1 MFRERLKQLRRQKG
15 ITQEELA
22 RVIGVER
29 SAVGQYEG
37 KRAAMPSDPVKIK
50 IAEYFGVSIDYL
62 LGKTD
67 FINEPQNKKAPD
79 DGGLRM
85 DRIRGEIVMALG
97 QVDDQDAAMVYGYIQ
112 ALRERRKD
120 RESQNP

>member
-1 MFRERLKQLRRQKG
+1 MFRDRLKQLRKQKG

-37 KRAAMPSDPVKIK
+37 KRGVIPSDPVKIK

-67 FINEPQNKKAPD
+67 FANELQNEKAPD
-79 DGGLRM
+79 DGGQRM
-85 DRIRGEIVMALG
+85 DRIREQIVMALG
-97 QVDDQDAAMVYGYIQ
+97 QVDDHEAAMVYGYIQ
-112 ALRERRKD
+112 ALKESRKGP
-120 RESQNP
+120 ESPNP